1 LDSFVIRLRP
11 RIGIFRTLSVLVL
24 LAGLVGG
31 VLISDRKSQ
40 HRTTSNALAVEA
52 AAAPDGAADSTGR
65 TADQKDAQTKADNAA
80 MAAAAQ
86 AKSADD
92 AARKKAK
99 DEANRS
105 NPRGPATGGNVGPIP
120 ASCQTYTGNQAIG
133 CTLMLQQGF
142 GLNQAPCLIKLWN
155 RESGWRTNA
164 SNPSSGAWGI
174 PQAVPGKKMAAF
186 GSDWKTNAVT
196 QIKWGLSYIK
206 GRYSTP
212 CGAWSHSQ
220 STGWY

>member
-1 LDSFVIRLRP
+1 LDCFVIRLRP
-11 RIGIFRTLSVLVL
+11 RIGVFRSLSVLVL

-40 HRTTSNALAVEA
+40 QRTTSNVLAVEA
-52 AAAPDGAADSTGR
+52 AAAPESAPDGSGR
-65 TADQKDAQTKADNAA
+65 SADQKDAQTKADNAA
-80 MAAAAQ
+80 RAAAAQ

-92 AARKKAK
+92 AARDKAK

-105 NPRGPATGGNVGPIP
+105 TSRGPSTGGNVGPIP

-133 CTLMLQQGF
+133 CTLMLQAGY
-142 GLNQAPCLIKLWN
+142 GLDQAPCLIKLWN

-164 SNPSSGAWGI
+164 SNPSGAWGI
-174 PQAVPGKKMAAF
+174 PQAVPGNKMSSF
-186 GSDWKTNAVT
+186 GADWKTNPVT

-206 GRYSTP
+206 GRYKTP
-212 CGAWSHSQ
+212 CGAWQHSQ
-220 STGWY
+220 DTGWY